1 MSTMRKKTLNLQD
14 LFVEPNF
21 DETKSIGMDAKGRL
35 KRLTPEQLSSVRK
48 RGEIEVN
55 IYCLSIYTHYYLHT
69 PLLTLA
75 LN

>member
-21 DETKSIGMDAKGRL
+21 DETKSIGMDSKGRL
-35 KRLTPEQLSSVRK
+35 KRLTPEQLISVRK

-55 IYCLSIYTHYYLHT
+55 IAYSITHI
-69 PLLTLA
+69 
-75 LN
+75 

>member
-1 MSTMRKKTLNLQD
+1 MRKKTLNLQD

-55 IYCLSIYTHYYLHT
+55 IYCLSIYTHY
-69 PLLTLA
+69 
-75 LN
+75 